1 MTTSEKAPQ
10 VIAQP
15 PRYKQAIITWLGV
28 YPALTVTLAVL
39 GPAMESWPL
48 PLRTLLVTL
57 ILVPALTWVI
67 LPLLRR
73 MLWSWLFRADI
84 HHQRAK

>member
-1 MTTSEKAPQ
+1 MAPPAN
-10 VIAQP
+10 AQP

-28 YPALTVTLAVL
+28 YPALTLTLAAL
-39 GPAMESWPL
+39 GPMMESWPL

-57 ILVPALTWVI
+57 VLVPALTWVI

-73 MLWSWLFRADI
+73 MLGNWLFRAG
-84 HHQRAK
+84 

>member
-1 MTTSEKAPQ
+1 MTNEEAPRAP
-10 VIAQP
+10 AQP

-28 YPALTVTLAVL
+28 YPALTLTLAAL

-57 ILVPALTWVI
+57 VLVPALTWVI
-67 LPLLRR
+67 LPLMRR
-73 MLWSWLFRADI
+73 MLGSWLFRAG
-84 HHQRAK
+84 